1 MAASSPTADRPVP
14 FVSKRVHRSVTLS
27 AFTLLKLFLSNRDL
41 LHPELHPNV
50 HTVGVLANAES
61 GLYITAYAE
70 FTMNWIV

>member
-1 MAASSPTADRPVP
+1 M
-14 FVSKRVHRSVTLS
+14 TLS

-70 FTMNWIV
+70 FAMNWIV